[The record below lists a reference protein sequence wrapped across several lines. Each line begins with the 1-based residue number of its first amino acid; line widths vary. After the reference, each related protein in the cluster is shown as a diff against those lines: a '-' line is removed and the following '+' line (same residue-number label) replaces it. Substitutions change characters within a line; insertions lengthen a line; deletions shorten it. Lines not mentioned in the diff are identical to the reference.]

1 MADTPRELP
10 RVLGLADLILFNLAA
25 LVSVRWLATAAAIGA
40 GSLTL
45 WAAASL
51 LFFLPLALCVAHL
64 SFLYPE
70 EGGLY
75 AWTGRALGPWHGFLC
90 GWLYWLSNLT
100 YFPNLVLAGS
110 AMALYMG
117 GSQGA
122 ALAENRGL
130 VVALS
135 LALWLALLTNL
146 VGLRWGKWT
155 QNAGAVATYALGA
168 VLLVAGLYA
177 WLSAAERPRWNFWP
191 EWNWGNVNLWSQIAF
206 AFGGLE
212 LGSFLGG
219 EVRDARRT
227 LRRAAYW
234 SGGLTAAFYMLG
246 TLALLA
252 LLPGREVSVVTGLA
266 QAGQAAGERL
276 AWPWLGPALAAL
288 IFAGVAGQLGA
299 WMTGAARLAFVI
311 GLDRYL
317 PPAFGRLHPKW
328 KTPHVALLTQG
339 VACTVLLLAM
349 LAGESLRAGYQV
361 LVDITVLAYFVPFAY
376 LFATAW
382 KHGKRLSAAAGGLI
396 TLLALALTFVPP
408 AGVASAWL
416 FEAKLAGSLG
426 LLVGAARYFY
436 LRARQALSP
445 AN

>member
-1 MADTPRELP
+1 
-10 RVLGLADLILFNLAA
+10 
-25 LVSVRWLATAAAIGA
+25 
-40 GSLTL
+40 
-45 WAAASL
+45 
-51 LFFLPLALCVAHL
+51 
-64 SFLYPE
+64 
-70 EGGLY
+70 
-75 AWTGRALGPWHGFLC
+75 
-90 GWLYWLSNLT
+90 
-100 YFPNLVLAGS
+100 
-110 AMALYMG
+110 
-117 GSQGA
+117 
-122 ALAENRGL
+122 
-130 VVALS
+130 
-135 LALWLALLTNL
+135 
-146 VGLRWGKWT
+146 
-155 QNAGAVATYALGA
+155 
-168 VLLVAGLYA
+168 
-177 WLSAAERPRWNFWP
+177 
-191 EWNWGNVNLWSQIAF
+191 
-206 AFGGLE
+206 
-212 LGSFLGG
+212 
-219 EVRDARRT
+219 
-227 LRRAAYW
+227 
-234 SGGLTAAFYMLG
+234 MLG